1 MYIKIYFGDKPV
13 FLCDEIDP
21 TIHEYLHHPD
31 AIFID
36 EINNSAIKSLMHEI
50 KKNDF
55 HAGILWH
62 PDLEKLKKA
71 FWKHFKIVLAAGGW
85 VVNEK
90 DEILFIFRRGK
101 WDLPKGKLDNGEKL
115 EECAQREV
123 REETGLQH
131 IKLKDKIIIV
141 SGGAKGIGEGI
152 VKVLAAEG
160 ATPVIIGRSEEDNLK
175 VVNELGGKAAQF
187 VAELTDP
194 AECERS
200 VKAVIA
206 KFGRIDG
213 LVNNAGVNDGVGLE
227 KGDYERFI
235 ASIHKNLVHYYLLAH
250 YALPELKKSKG
261 VIVNI
266 GSKTAE
272 TGQGNTSA
280 YAAANGGRN
289 ALTREWAVEL
299 LPYGIRV
306 NAIIVA
312 ECWTPLYENWIKTLP
327 NPEEKLKSIKSK
339 IPLEQRMTTAEEIA
353 NMAAF
358 LLSEKSSHTTGQL
371 IHVDGGYVHLDRAIS

>member
-1 MYIKIYFGDKPV
+1 M
-13 FLCDEIDP
+13 
-21 TIHEYLHHPD
+21 
-31 AIFID
+31 
-36 EINNSAIKSLMHEI
+36 
-50 KKNDF
+50 
-55 HAGILWH
+55 
-62 PDLEKLKKA
+62 DL
-71 FWKHFKIVLAAGGW
+71 
-85 VVNEK
+85 
-90 DEILFIFRRGK
+90 
-101 WDLPKGKLDNGEKL
+101 
-115 EECAQREV
+115 
-123 REETGLQH
+123 
-131 IKLKDKIIIV
+131 KLKDKIIIV

-152 VKVLAAEG
+152 VKVLASEG
-160 ATPVIIGRSEEDNLK
+160 AVPVIIGRSEKDNLK
-175 VVNELGGKAAQF
+175 VVDELGGKAAQF

-261 VIVNI
+261 AIVNI